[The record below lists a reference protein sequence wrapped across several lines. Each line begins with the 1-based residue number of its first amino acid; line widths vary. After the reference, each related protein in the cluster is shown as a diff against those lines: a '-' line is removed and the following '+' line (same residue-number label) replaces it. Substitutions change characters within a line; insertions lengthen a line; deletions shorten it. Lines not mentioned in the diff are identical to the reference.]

1 MIQSSRN
8 FSKINKFSHYCTM
21 KHPCSTPFAN
31 IYQKCKLSY
40 DLPKDVV
47 NFIESTYNEDEQRN
61 VKKKLNMLSSNLHAT
76 ILSNTTRAISNCV
89 DGVLRAIYDDE
100 IVVAPQNFNPGS
112 IQFKDLLDA
121 SFLSPAEKKDQAV
134 CKETVVAQDPV
145 TSTQEMIKE
154 LIYHYMETSFPPI
167 PEVII
172 PELSKPELLS
182 TKEIFEEV
190 VQNLKERG
198 IQEESDFLS
207 MTNVDDYLAKSLV
220 TKLDISNY
228 DDGYQEMSILGL
240 EGNSVK
246 RNIRCTHAVS
256 LNEML
261 AGCSLPQHTENNG
274 SEFPSWS
281 FGEEFEIAESP
292 TTLVASKMARD
303 DSTAYVSSQRDKME
317 HHGHENSTGSN
328 QYPSFNKSTYEPS
341 VILPQPSAT
350 TLQKNKFHTHLNAF
364 PPLKD
369 LEDIFEDAW
378 GWERILPQD
387 DFCSM
392 PFYLNYLKEYLW
404 RNGTDYVTAA
414 DGTSNPE
421 NWPLEIREV
430 GAVTEGR
437 RNGKDAL
444 TTAAEFQFMSE
455 YESQPICNVN
465 VKLLSERIQERA
477 CYVIHMGR
485 EFSEPA
491 AASLVCIANEAALA
505 SELLRHGAKATDNAF
520 ILCNY
525 IRQCALS
532 LMYIEGPYS
541 DASAAAM
548 VGVAKEAKMIRE
560 WMVTKKELFLFGTY
574 TRYHEMGLCDS
585 VRTSTFGVMKYIL
598 SNSTGNKK
606 SFVVMD
612 FREIMQESK
621 RQKTMP
627 EASDKK
633 ISQGEKVTFGKQ
645 SVEQLGNMLVKWLA
659 RNVGVTIRSVMGS

>member
-1 MIQSSRN
+1 M
-8 FSKINKFSHYCTM
+8 
-21 KHPCSTPFAN
+21 
-31 IYQKCKLSY
+31 
-40 DLPKDVV
+40 
-47 NFIESTYNEDEQRN
+47 
-61 VKKKLNMLSSNLHAT
+61 
-76 ILSNTTRAISNCV
+76 
-89 DGVLRAIYDDE
+89 
-100 IVVAPQNFNPGS
+100 NPPTEEEAER
-112 IQFKDLLDA
+112 LYLA
-121 SFLSPAEKKDQAV
+121 SFIDKRAGYLCRKP
-134 CKETVVAQDPV
+134 P
-145 TSTQEMIKE
+145 TQI
-154 LIYHYMETSFPPI
+154 LRFP
-167 PEVII
+167 
-172 PELSKPELLS
+172 
-182 TKEIFEEV
+182 
-190 VQNLKERG
+190 
-198 IQEESDFLS
+198 
-207 MTNVDDYLAKSLV
+207 
-220 TKLDISNY
+220 
-228 DDGYQEMSILGL
+228 
-240 EGNSVK
+240 
-246 RNIRCTHAVS
+246 
-256 LNEML
+256 
-261 AGCSLPQHTENNG
+261 
-274 SEFPSWS
+274 
-281 FGEEFEIAESP
+281 
-292 TTLVASKMARD
+292 
-303 DSTAYVSSQRDKME
+303 
-317 HHGHENSTGSN
+317 
-328 QYPSFNKSTYEPS
+328 
-341 VILPQPSAT
+341 
-350 TLQKNKFHTHLNAF
+350 
-364 PPLKD
+364 
-369 LEDIFEDAW
+369 DIFEDAW

-444 TTAAEFQFMSE
+444 TTAAEFCLDMEQQFMSE